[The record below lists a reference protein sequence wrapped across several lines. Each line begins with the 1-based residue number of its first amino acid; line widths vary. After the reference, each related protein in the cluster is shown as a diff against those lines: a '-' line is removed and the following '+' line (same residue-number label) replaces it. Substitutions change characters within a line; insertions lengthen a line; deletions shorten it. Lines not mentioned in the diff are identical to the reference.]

1 MPEPSPGKLLHT
13 LSSRFELRG
22 QIGSGSMGVVYR
34 AFDHELG
41 REVALKTLRANDP
54 ELFYSLKEE
63 FRTAA
68 SIVHPNLVDLHELF
82 VDGSECFFTME
93 LLDAAPFDRSVWQ
106 RPISAVRGTSESRE
120 QQTPAARP
128 PARWIASLPWRI
140 DAGAAPAA
148 PRSEQ
153 PSPAALLASAAA
165 QLVEGVAALHDAGRL
180 HGDLKPSNI
189 LLTREGRLVVLDF
202 GLSSPLLERLVGQG
216 FSGTLAYAAP
226 EQLWGGELTTAT
238 DWYSVGVVL
247 YEALTGELP
256 ERDDRLQAGLDRA
269 WAALDGE
276 SKSHLPA
283 QFVSLLTGLLRLEP
297 VARPTRDVIVAVL
310 GRARRPR
317 DTSHVHERHFVGREL
332 ELAALRNA
340 LAATR
345 AGWLTAVDVHGAS
358 GMGKTELIRQFALQ
372 AMQGDALV
380 VRGQCR
386 LDESVSYQALDQ
398 VIDDL
403 SKHLALL
410 PQAERSAFLPEDF
423 ASLVRVFPVLG
434 RLGRSE
440 RLCSDADGTLVRQ
453 RAVLALRQM
462 LWRLCAWQPLIVWVD
477 DANWGDA
484 ESQRLLCDLLQD
496 PAPPLLLIFSHRESG
511 APWLRPVADA
521 LAAAGGQWLEIEAG
535 PLDEDSSCELVASL
549 LGPLA
554 RQRPGLA
561 RRVTAESERV
571 PLFIAQLCRLL
582 AETTRAGDASEG
594 PLTLVQVVDRRVSA
608 LAEEEQRVAE
618 MVALIESPLPVE
630 VVAAA
635 AGLSTDRNLIVSRL
649 VAAQLLRLTGARP
662 DPRLTSYHQHV
673 RETILARLDPA
684 SRKRGHGSLA
694 RALERLDPSIVPEIL
709 LHHWLGAGD
718 GERAREVALRAARAA
733 ADKLAFVHA
742 AALYRTAL
750 GLLDGGPEH
759 SQQYCDV
766 QAELASALSAGG
778 RAVEAGEQFL
788 ALSNRAPS
796 QRSVRWMQRAAENF
810 LVGGQLDQGMSV
822 LTEALKRVHL
832 PLPSSTASAVVQSL
846 GRVVLFRLAARRP
859 APTGPSRFD
868 TAETLRADLCLSAAK
883 GLSMVNPMLS
893 AYFAFL
899 ALDVAARTGD
909 ACRMASA
916 LCLSGMM
923 LAAIGGRLGRWGE
936 EWLDEATHIAEASG
950 DVLLRG
956 RVLVCRA
963 QVDVNRGLW
972 SSVLQQCDAAMTW
985 LTQHPDATTWER
997 NMADMAALRALE
1009 EHGELTLAW
1018 KRAAEWRADA
1028 QKRGDLYAEITA
1040 DLYLA
1045 FAQIAEDAPDRAES
1059 RARLALARWS
1069 ASPTPFH
1076 EFYRLRVAAYAELYR
1091 ERPHAALEILQRAER
1106 ALSDA
1111 RLDKFPAFVLDV
1123 SLLCAR
1129 IHLRLAQRGQAG
1141 AKSTANCLRALDRLE
1156 GLGRPDASGYAAL
1169 SRAGMDAVRGNSA
1182 SARVQLGV
1190 ARAKFTERQMLLAL
1204 VYVAAA
1210 ESTLGGVPGDAA
1222 SRASELSL
1230 RRQGIVK
1237 PQAWLALHAPGFARA
1252 PPVDPSGGPAPPA
1265 SDRPWFPWR
1274 PRHGRRASRG

>member
-13 LSSRFELRG
+13 LSSRFELRE
-22 QIGSGSMGVVYR
+22 QIGSGSMGVVHR

-68 SIVHPNLVDLHELF
+68 SIVHPNLVELYELF
-82 VDGSECFFTME
+82 VDGAEGFFTME

-106 RPISAVRGTSESRE
+106 RPVSSVRCTSASAAQR
-120 QQTPAARP
+120 TPAARP
-128 PARWIASLPWRI
+128 AVRWASSAPLRTDPSE
-140 DAGAAPAA
+140 DGGAASTS
-148 PRSEQ
+148 PRSET
-153 PSPAALLASAAA
+153 PSAARLSSAAA
-165 QLVEGVAALHDAGRL
+165 QLVEAVAALHDAGRL

-189 LLTREGRLVVLDF
+189 LMTREGRLVVLDF
-202 GLSSPLLERLVGQG
+202 GLSSPLLEQLVGRG

-226 EQLWGGELTTAT
+226 EQVWSGELTAAT
-238 DWYSVGVVL
+238 DWYSVGVIL

-256 ERDDRLQAGLDRA
+256 ERGDQLQAGLDQA
-269 WAALDGE
+269 WAALDPE

-283 QFVSLLTGLLRLEP
+283 QFVSLLAELLRLDPAE
-297 VARPTRDVIVAVL
+297 RPTRDVIMAVL
-310 GRARRPR
+310 GRARQPR
-317 DTSHVHERHFVGREL
+317 DTSHVHERHFVGRERP
-332 ELAALRNA
+332 LAALRGA
-340 LAATR
+340 LEAAR
-345 AGWLTAVDVHGAS
+345 AGWLTVVDVHGAS

-372 AMQGDALV
+372 TMHGDALM

-410 PQAERSAFLPEDF
+410 PRAERMAFLPEDF
-423 ASLVRVFPVLG
+423 SSLVRVFPVLG
-434 RLGRSE
+434 RLARTE
-440 RLCSDADGTLVRQ
+440 RLPADVDASLVRQ
-453 RAVLALRQM
+453 RAVVALRQM

-484 ESQRLLCDLLQD
+484 ESQRLLCDLLRE
-496 PAPPLLLIFSHRESG
+496 PAPPLLLIFSHREAV

-521 LAAAGGQWLEIEAG
+521 LAAARGQWLEIEVG
-535 PLDEDSSCELVASL
+535 PLDDDASRELVASL

-554 RQRPGLA
+554 RQRPSLA
-561 RRVTAESERV
+561 RRVAAESERV
-571 PLFIAQLCRLL
+571 PLFMAQLCRLI
-582 AETTRAGDASEG
+582 AETSRAGDATEG

-608 LAEEEQRVAE
+608 LAADEQRVAE

-684 SRKRGHGSLA
+684 SRKRGHGLLA
-694 RALERLDPSIVPEIL
+694 RALEQLEPAIVPEIL

-718 GERAREVALRAARAA
+718 GERALQVALRAARAA
-733 ADKLAFVHA
+733 VDKLAFVHA

-750 GLLDGGPEH
+750 GLLDGGTEH
-759 SQQYCDV
+759 SPEYCEV
-766 QAELASALSAGG
+766 QAKLASALSAAG

-788 ALSNRAPS
+788 LLSAAAPS
-796 QRSVRWMQRAAENF
+796 QKSVRLMQQAAENF
-810 LVGGQLDQGMSV
+810 LVGGRLEQGMSV
-822 LTEALKRVHL
+822 LTEALERVQL
-832 PLPSSTASAVVQSL
+832 PLPSSTTSAIVQGL
-846 GRVVLFRLAARRP
+846 GRVVLFRLAARR
-859 APTGPSRFD
+859 TVQKGPSGFD
-868 TAETLRADLCLSAAK
+868 ATETLRADLCLSAAK
-883 GLSMVNPMLS
+883 GLGMVNPMLS
-893 AYFAFL
+893 AYFAFM
-899 ALDVAARTGD
+899 ALDVASRAGD
-909 ACRMASA
+909 PCRMASA

-936 EWLDEATHIAEASG
+936 EWLDEATKIAEASS

-972 SSVLQQCDAAMTW
+972 SSVLQHCDAAMKW
-985 LTQHPDATTWER
+985 LTLHPDATTWER
-997 NMADMAALRALE
+997 NMADMSALRALE
-1009 EHGELTLAW
+1009 ERGDLMRAW

-1028 QKRGDLYAEITA
+1028 QKRGDLYAEITS

-1059 RARLALARWS
+1059 LATRSLARWS

-1076 EFYRLRVAAYAELYR
+1076 EFYRHRVVAYAELYR
-1091 ERPHAALEILQRAER
+1091 ERPDAALGALRRAER

-1111 RLDKFPAFVLDV
+1111 RLDRFPALVLDSSV
-1123 SLLCAR
+1123 LSAR
-1129 IHLRLAQRGQAG
+1129 IHLRLSQGGQDVARSM
-1141 AKSTANCLRALDRLE
+1141 AACARALARLD
-1156 GLGRPDASGYAAL
+1156 GLSRPDASGYAAL
-1169 SRAGMDAVRGNSA
+1169 LRAGLDAVRGDSDG
-1182 SARVQLGV
+1182 ARVQLGV
-1190 ARAKFTERQMLLAL
+1190 ARARFAERQMLLAL

-1210 ESTLGGVPGDAA
+1210 ESTLAGAPGGADRGSAC
-1222 SRASELSL
+1222 ELSL
-1230 RRQGIVK
+1230 RRQGIIK
-1237 PQAWLALHAPGFARA
+1237 PKAWLALLAPGFA
-1252 PPVDPSGGPAPPA
+1252 
-1265 SDRPWFPWR
+1265 
-1274 PRHGRRASRG
+1274 